1 MGSMGL
7 GSSGKATCKK
17 DSYLLVVCWCS
28 DERGWARNVPWS
40 RPGRERLGMFIWE
53 THLFFQLVQV
63 LFVSQGAADLVED
76 IWPGEGDGFSG
87 FGQLSGSC
95 RVQ

>member
-1 MGSMGL
+1 MGGVGQGMCPGAGL
-7 GSSGKATCKK
+7 AET
-17 DSYLLVVCWCS
+17 
-28 DERGWARNVPWS
+28 
-40 RPGRERLGMFIWE
+40 LGMFIWE

-63 LFVSQGAADLVED
+63 LFVSQGAADLVGD

-87 FGQLSGSC
+87 FGRLSGSC